1 MPLTSNS
8 IKTLARTLVLL
19 ALLAPTHAR
28 GQTEED
34 PCAPE
39 AQRSSQ
45 LMACARREFG
55 EATAELTRARAEL
68 YADLEPRSRVKLRAT
83 ERAWLRYRQTNCDA
97 EASIYENGTI
107 QPLIELRCM
116 TRVTRERAAELK
128 AQARTLKGE

>member
-1 MPLTSNS
+1 M
-8 IKTLARTLVLL
+8 KTFTRTLVLL
-19 ALLAPTHAR
+19 SLLLPAAAPAR
-28 GQTEED
+28 GQAEED

-45 LMACARREFG
+45 LTACARREFA
-55 EATAELTRARAEL
+55 EATAELARVRAAL
-68 YADLEPRSRVKLRAT
+68 HADLEPRSRVKLRAA